1 MTKIVTKFEIPFSR
15 EYRGLK
21 ELRTCFVRLIKV
33 LFPLYVVQQ
42 GEAGCSGMPLY
53 PVTLDAKFRNGVG
66 SITVGGSSPP
76 IGGWIV

>member
-42 GEAGCSGMPLY
+42 GEAGMPLY